1 MEVVVLTH
9 IFCKKGVTHLGF
21 VVPIFEGGDL
31 CDIDGKTYAF
41 HFRLSAF
48 KRNLENGNKNIF
60 YNNN

>member
-1 MEVVVLTH
+1 MCFLREKYV
-9 IFCKKGVTHLGF
+9 FF
-21 VVPIFEGGDL
+21 VGDL

-60 YNNN
+60 YNNS